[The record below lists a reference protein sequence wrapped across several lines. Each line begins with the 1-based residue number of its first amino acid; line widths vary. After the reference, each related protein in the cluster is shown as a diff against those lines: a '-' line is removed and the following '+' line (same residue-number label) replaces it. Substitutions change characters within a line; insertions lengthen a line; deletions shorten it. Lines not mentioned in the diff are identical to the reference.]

1 MLFFVQ
7 FLEVADM
14 GIMKRNEMCNDASDC
29 VITGLAFFAVM
40 CAWVV
45 LLYWMMSDQLA

>member
-1 MLFFVQ
+1 M
-7 FLEVADM
+7 EVADM

-29 VITGLAFFAVM
+29 VMTGLAFFAVM